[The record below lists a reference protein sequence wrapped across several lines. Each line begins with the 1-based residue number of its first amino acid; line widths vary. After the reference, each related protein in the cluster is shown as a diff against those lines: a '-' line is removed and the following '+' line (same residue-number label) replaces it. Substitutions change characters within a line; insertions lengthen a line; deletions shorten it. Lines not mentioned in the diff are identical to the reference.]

1 MPLPFLIGAA
11 IAAVAVG
18 AVVHHKKK
26 VDEKRKAETEKMHNT
41 ASSASSEYKQSKAEE
56 KSYVQSNLGDYSR
69 YTSSVSEVE
78 RTEDVLRKL
87 RRSVKKLA
95 DKMEKRAF
103 EYSHGAIDYIID
115 ELKNINDQQIGGK
128 SLNLNL
134 RSLKNSVE
142 KIERD
147 NQGFIKNYTDRR
159 VSLDDDECVDILEI
173 RDKDDRADEM
183 EDFKDTVVKE
193 ALEQL
198 SEKIKDGIEEQ
209 TSLVFEK
216 IESRLSD
223 MEDMTQKKTQD
234 VDNIY
239 KLKQQD
245 DDKFELKIINLA
257 FDTGV
262 CDLAL
267 ELVGN
272 TPDTVKVNVQK
283 IPELKDVV
291 SRFERTVRKADN
303 DNGLAVNYKVKIKS
317 GSKNYFGGS
326 IPATAFS
333 QVWTVTRINGSKIY
347 LKNNDGSSLI
357 IKEEYIERGI

>member
-1 MPLPFLIGAA
+1 MPIPFLLGAA
-11 IAAVAVG
+11 IVGAVAVG
-18 AVVHHKKK
+18 AAVHYKKK
-26 VDEKRKAETEKMHNT
+26 SDEKRKAETEKMHNT

-78 RTEDVLRKL
+78 RTEDVLRRL

-115 ELKNINDQQIGGK
+115 ELKNINDKQIGGK

-234 VDNIY
+234 FQSIY
-239 KLKQQD
+239 KMKQQND
-245 DDKFELKIINLA
+245 DSIEFSVINAAL
-257 FDTGV
+257 DTAI
-262 CDLAL
+262 CDMAL
-267 ELVGN
+267 ELVSN
-272 TPDTVKVNVQK
+272 TSASVNA
-283 IPELKDVV
+283 
-291 SRFERTVRKADN
+291 R
-303 DNGLAVNYKVKIKS
+303 
-317 GSKNYFGGS
+317 
-326 IPATAFS
+326 
-333 QVWTVTRINGSKIY
+333 
-347 LKNNDGSSLI
+347 
-357 IKEEYIERGI
+357 